1 MVELRCDPGWVE
13 ERLAESFEYRGGPLG
28 VGEAASPEVL
38 EYFEGIFPASTLQVW
53 RTIGFDGLAEG
64 RNWITNPLE
73 WAPAVESWLEGVELP
88 FPPQRWWCITR
99 TPMGSMQLWGE
110 VSGPAL
116 AIKSVLGA
124 FSPDGSVQRDM
135 ADPVIRERMGCNRLL
150 SLTRDSG
157 VCDDVTGRSL
167 VDVGFERFGSLG
179 VDEVFA
185 LVPAYCLSGRMEASM
200 LAVEPAVAHVA
211 FLGQSTQPTM
221 RPDMLA
227 TFGGEI
233 ADLLAA
239 QGVVD
244 PATGKPITFNQ

>member
-38 EYFEGIFPASTLQVW
+38 EYFEGIFPASTLQIW
-53 RTIGFDGLAEG
+53 RTVGFDGLAEG

-88 FPPQRWWCITR
+88 FPDQRWWCITR
-99 TPMGSMQLWGE
+99 TPMGSMRLWGE

-124 FSPDGSVQRDM
+124 FSPDGSAQRNM
-135 ADPVIRERMGCNRLL
+135 ADPVMRERMGCNRLL
-150 SLTRDSG
+150 IPLEDGG

-227 TFGGEI
+227 TFGSEI

>member
-1 MVELRCDPGWVE
+1 MVELRSDPGWVE

-28 VGEAASPEVL
+28 VGEAVSSEVL
-38 EYFEGIFPASTLQVW
+38 EYFEGVLPASTLQIW

-88 FPPQRWWCITR
+88 FPDQRWWCVTR

-110 VSGPAL
+110 ASGPAL
-116 AIKSVLGA
+116 AIDSVLGL
-124 FSPDGSVQRDM
+124 FSPDGSAQRDM
-135 ADPVIRERMGCNRLL
+135 ADPVMRERMGCNDLL
-150 SLTRDSG
+150 IPSED
-157 VCDDVTGRSL
+157 VAADDVTGRSL
-167 VDVGFERFGSLG
+167 VDVGFERFGSLAAN
-179 VDEVFA
+179 EVFA

-211 FLGQSTQPTM
+211 FLGQSTQPEM
-221 RPDMLA
+221 MPDMLA
-227 TFGGEI
+227 TFGGEV

>member
-13 ERLAESFEYRGGPLG
+13 EQLQEFFEDEGGPLG
-28 VGEAASPEVL
+28 VGEAVSSEVL
-38 EYFEGIFPASTLQVW
+38 EYFEGVLPASTLQVW
-53 RTIGFDGLAEG
+53 RSVGFDGLAGG
-64 RNWITNPLE
+64 RHWITNPLE

-88 FPPQRWWCITR
+88 FPDQRWWCITR

-116 AIKSVLGA
+116 AIDSVLGL
-124 FSPDGSVQRDM
+124 FSPDGSAQRDM
-135 ADPVIRERMGCNRLL
+135 ADPVMRERVGCVNLL
-150 SLTRDSG
+150 SLSED
-157 VCDDVTGRSL
+157 VAADDVTGRSL
-167 VDVGFERFGSLG
+167 VDVGFERFGSLAA
-179 VDEVFA
+179 DEVFA
-185 LVPAYCLSGRMEASM
+185 LVPAYCLSGHKEASM
-200 LAVEPAVAHVA
+200 LSVEPAVAHVA
-211 FLGQSTQPTM
+211 FLGQNTQPTM

>member
-1 MVELRCDPGWVE
+1 MLFR
-13 ERLAESFEYRGGPLG
+13 S
-28 VGEAASPEVL
+28 
-38 EYFEGIFPASTLQVW
+38 
-53 RTIGFDGLAEG
+53 
-64 RNWITNPLE
+64 
-73 WAPAVESWLEGVELP
+73 
-88 FPPQRWWCITR
+88 CITR
-99 TPMGSMQLWGE
+99 TLMGSMQLWGE

-116 AIKSVLGA
+116 MVKSVLGA
-124 FSPDGSVQRDM
+124 LSPNGSVQPRV
-135 ADPVIRERMGCNRLL
+135 ADPVMWECIGCSRLL

-157 VCDDVTGRSL
+157 VCDDATERLL
-167 VDVGFERFGSLG
+167 VDEGFERFGSLAAN
-179 VDEVFA
+179 EVFA

-244 PATGKPITFNQ
+244 PAIGKPITFNQ

>member
-13 ERLAESFEYRGGPLG
+13 EQLQKFFEDEGGPLG

-38 EYFEGIFPASTLQVW
+38 EYFEGILPASILQIW
-53 RTIGFDGLAEG
+53 RTVGFDGLAHG
-64 RNWITNPLE
+64 RHWITNPLE
-73 WAPAVESWLEGVELP
+73 WAPAVESWLDGVGLP

-116 AIKSVLGA
+116 TVKSVLGA
-124 FSPDGSVQRDM
+124 FWPNASVQKDRK
-135 ADPVIRERMGCNRLL
+135 DPVIWERSGCVSLL
-150 SLTRDSG
+150 SSTKDSG
-157 VCDDVTGRSL
+157 VCDDVTGRPL
-167 VDVGFERFGSLG
+167 VDVGFERFGSLAA
-179 VDEVFA
+179 DEVFA

-200 LAVEPAVAHVA
+200 LSVEPAVAHVA